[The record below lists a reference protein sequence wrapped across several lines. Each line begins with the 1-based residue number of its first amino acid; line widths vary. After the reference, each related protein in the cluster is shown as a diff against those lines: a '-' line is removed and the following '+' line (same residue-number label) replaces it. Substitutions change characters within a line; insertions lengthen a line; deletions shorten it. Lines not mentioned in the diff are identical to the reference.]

1 MTYASDKSVEQVAND
16 RRRQRYY
23 RNRRT
28 VQRIEDSPSV
38 LPLARMTDVDL
49 LLEAH
54 RGILEVW
61 SILREGT
68 SVEGMRNIRGAH
80 DCVSALIERGWQLE
94 LPLYPTGDGESGSSG
109 QEL

>member
-28 VQRIEDSPSV
+28 VQRIDDSPPV
-38 LPLARMTDVDL
+38 VPVGRMTDADL

-54 RGILEVW
+54 RGILAVW

-68 SVEGMRNIRGAH
+68 SVEAMRGIKSAH

-94 LPLYPTGDGESGSSG
+94 LPLYPAGDEENGSSG

>member
-1 MTYASDKSVEQVAND
+1 MTHPSEKSVEQVARD

-28 VQRIEDSPSV
+28 VQRIDDSPSV

-54 RGILEVW
+54 RGILAVW

-68 SVEGMRNIRGAH
+68 SVEGMRNIRSAH

-94 LPLYPTGDGESGSSG
+94 LPLYPAGDGESSSSG